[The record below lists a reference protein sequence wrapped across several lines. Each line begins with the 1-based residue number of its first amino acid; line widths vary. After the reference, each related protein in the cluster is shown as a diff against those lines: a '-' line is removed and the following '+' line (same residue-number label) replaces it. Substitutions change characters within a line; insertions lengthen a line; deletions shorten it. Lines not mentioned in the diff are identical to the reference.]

1 MNKNKKMKKTLKY
14 ALIILIIVA
23 IIVVIAL
30 YQSNKKTEVTLNN
43 LPETQYTEDEA
54 KEFYTKKLINY
65 LDTFQ
70 NDFHMKYVAESTAED
85 GTVTTNNEEFSKKG
99 DTIAIYSNDLN
110 TRLIVEQD
118 YFYHVYEDSATVYQV
133 PITEPISTNM
143 DVLFYSLESIN
154 DCFVKTGNEV
164 LKDQTYYFEEYKM
177 EKDNSVLIRYYFD
190 DEDNLKYIKAYKEDS
205 NVQTVFEIQM
215 LENRTYDFMFDL
227 STDKYQFFEGELE

>member
-1 MNKNKKMKKTLKY
+1 MNKNKKMKKTIKY
-14 ALIILIIVA
+14 ALIILIIIA

-65 LDTFQ
+65 LDIFQ
-70 NDFHMKYVAESTAED
+70 NDFHLKYAVENTAED

-99 DTIAIYSNDLN
+99 DTIAIYSNDEN
-110 TRLIVEQD
+110 TRLIVEPD
-118 YFYHVYEDSATVYQV
+118 RFYHVYEDSATIYEV

-164 LKDQTYYFEEYKM
+164 VKDQTYYF
-177 EKDNSVLIRYYFD
+177 DG
-190 DEDNLKYIKAYKEDS
+190 EDNIKYIKAYKEGS
-205 NVQTVFEIQM
+205 NVQSLFEIQM
-215 LENRTYDFMFDL
+215 LENRTYDFMFEMG
-227 STDKYQFFEGELE
+227 DKYQYYEGEVE